1 MNRDPDFYERYVASM
16 TDRPIAAID
25 IGTNSFHM
33 VVARVGALADD
44 DESIHGPSF
53 DVIARE
59 KEIVRLGSSSGDMKR
74 LDPDAIDRGVA
85 ALIRLGRLA
94 SVNDAE
100 VFAVATSAVREA
112 ENADE
117 FIDRVRVEAG
127 IEIDVVSGVEEARLI
142 HLGVLQAVP
151 VYDRRLLLIDIGG
164 GSTEILVGER
174 GETIVAGSLKLGA
187 IRLTRRFFRGERLH
201 PGAVEACRRHIRS
214 ALVPMVREAG
224 RAGFEVAI
232 ASSGTAET
240 IAAMS
245 NARNVGGSLRTLN
258 NFVLTRPDVER
269 SVADLVAASTND
281 ERRKL
286 PGMDPSRADIILGGA
301 LVLEQ
306 AMIELGIDELIIS
319 DSALREGVL
328 LDALSRRRGATLHH
342 LHDLRR
348 RSVLHLAE
356 SMDEDSRHSAR
367 TAALALELFDATA
380 DLHGLGD
387 DSRELLEAA
396 ALLAN
401 VGLFISHSEHHKHSY
416 YVIRNSDRLTGFT
429 DHEIELI
436 AQIARYH
443 RKSAPKLKH
452 PEFARLRP
460 DDQHRVRALAGVLR
474 IGIALDRSHAGHV
487 NALIVRDAVSDIP
500 DGLPGLDILVASTEG
515 ADISLEL
522 QTADERKSLLEEV
535 LLRRV
540 KIEAS

>member
-1 MNRDPDFYERYVASM
+1 M

-33 VVARVGALADD
+33 VVARVAAMADD
-44 DESIHGPSF
+44 NESIHGPSF

-117 FIDRVRVEAG
+117 FIDRVRAEAG

-245 NARNVGGSLRTLN
+245 HARNVGGSLRTLN
-258 NFVLTRPDVER
+258 NFVLTRSDVER

-281 ERRKL
+281 DRRKL

-460 DDQHRVRALAGVLR
+460 DDQHQVRALAGVLR

-500 DGLPGLDILVASTEG
+500 DGLPSLDILVAPTEG